1 MTVFSWQVALAY
13 IILAPF
19 IGGFMTGL
27 DRKISARMQGRRG
40 PSVLQP
46 FYDVSKLM
54 QKETKMVNH
63 LQQFMVSGFL
73 VFVAFTG
80 ALFFWGGDLLLVF
93 FSLTL
98 AGIFYVL
105 TASCANAPFSS
116 LAAQRELLQMMAYEP
131 MVLLAAIGFYLAT
144 GSFQV
149 REIAAASMSGIVVL
163 PGFFLGFVFI
173 LTIKLIKSPF
183 DLSTGQHAHQ
193 EIVQGLNSDLSGFVM
208 GLVEIAHWYE
218 NVFLFGVIGLF
229 ILNGQVWS
237 IPVALLVCFL
247 VYFLEILVDNVCA
260 RVKWKLLFQS
270 AWIVTA
276 CTGVINLMILSIVHL
291 AK

>member
-149 REIAAASMSGIVVL
+149 REIAATSMSGIIVL

-173 LTIKLIKSPF
+173 LTIKLRKSPF

>member
-1 MTVFSWQVALAY
+1 MTVFSWRVTLAY

-149 REIAAASMSGIVVL
+149 REIAATSMSGIVVL

-173 LTIKLIKSPF
+173 LTIKLRKSPF

>member
-163 PGFFLGFVFI
+163 PGFFIGFVFI
-173 LTIKLIKSPF
+173 LTIKLRKSPF

>member
-80 ALFFWGGDLLLVF
+80 ALFFWG
-93 FSLTL
+93 
-98 AGIFYVL
+98 
-105 TASCANAPFSS
+105 
-116 LAAQRELLQMMAYEP
+116 
-131 MVLLAAIGFYLAT
+131 
-144 GSFQV
+144 
-149 REIAAASMSGIVVL
+149 
-163 PGFFLGFVFI
+163 
-173 LTIKLIKSPF
+173 
-183 DLSTGQHAHQ
+183 
-193 EIVQGLNSDLSGFVM
+193 
-208 GLVEIAHWYE
+208 
-218 NVFLFGVIGLF
+218 
-229 ILNGQVWS
+229 
-237 IPVALLVCFL
+237 
-247 VYFLEILVDNVCA
+247 
-260 RVKWKLLFQS
+260 
-270 AWIVTA
+270 
-276 CTGVINLMILSIVHL
+276 
-291 AK
+291 

>member
-1 MTVFSWQVALAY
+1 M
-13 IILAPF
+13 
-19 IGGFMTGL
+19 
-27 DRKISARMQGRRG
+27 
-40 PSVLQP
+40 
-46 FYDVSKLM
+46 
-54 QKETKMVNH
+54 
-63 LQQFMVSGFL
+63 
-73 VFVAFTG
+73 
-80 ALFFWGGDLLLVF
+80 LLVF

-98 AGIFYVL
+98 ACIFYVL

-116 LAAQRELLQMMAYEP
+116 LAAQRELLQLMAYEP

-149 REIAAASMSGIVVL
+149 REIAATSMSGIIVL

-173 LTIKLIKSPF
+173 LTIKLRKSPF

>member
-149 REIAAASMSGIVVL
+149 REIAATSMSGIVVL

-173 LTIKLIKSPF
+173 LTIKLRKSPF

>member
-149 REIAAASMSGIVVL
+149 REIAATSMSGIVVL

-173 LTIKLIKSPF
+173 LTIKLRKSPF

-237 IPVALLVCFL
+237 IPVAILVCFL

>member
-149 REIAAASMSGIVVL
+149 REIAATSMSGIVVL
-163 PGFFLGFVFI
+163 PGFFFGFVFI
-173 LTIKLIKSPF
+173 LTIKLRKSPF

-218 NVFLFGVIGLF
+218 NVFLFGVVGLF

-237 IPVALLVCFL
+237 IPVALCVCFL
-247 VYFLEILVDNVCA
+247 VFFLEILVDNVCA

>member
-1 MTVFSWQVALAY
+1 
-13 IILAPF
+13 
-19 IGGFMTGL
+19 
-27 DRKISARMQGRRG
+27 
-40 PSVLQP
+40 
-46 FYDVSKLM
+46 
-54 QKETKMVNH
+54 
-63 LQQFMVSGFL
+63 
-73 VFVAFTG
+73 
-80 ALFFWGGDLLLVF
+80 
-93 FSLTL
+93 
-98 AGIFYVL
+98 
-105 TASCANAPFSS
+105 
-116 LAAQRELLQMMAYEP
+116 
-131 MVLLAAIGFYLAT
+131 
-144 GSFQV
+144 
-149 REIAAASMSGIVVL
+149 
-163 PGFFLGFVFI
+163 
-173 LTIKLIKSPF
+173 
-183 DLSTGQHAHQ
+183 
-193 EIVQGLNSDLSGFVM
+193 M

>member
-173 LTIKLIKSPF
+173 LTIKLRKSPF

>member
-1 MTVFSWQVALAY
+1 MTIFSWQVALGY
-13 IILAPF
+13 LILAPF

-27 DRKISARMQGRRG
+27 DRKISARMQGRVG
-40 PSVLQP
+40 PSLLQP

-54 QKETKMVNH
+54 QKETKIVNH
-63 LQQFMVSGFL
+63 LQQFMVSSFII
-73 VFVAFTG
+73 FVAFTG

-105 TASCANAPFSS
+105 TASCANAPYSS

-144 GSFQV
+144 GSFAV
-149 REIAAASMSGIVVL
+149 KDIAAADMSGIVLL
-163 PGFFLGFVFI
+163 PGFFLGFLFI
-173 LTIKLIKSPF
+173 LAIKLRKSPF

-193 EIVQGLNSDLSGFVM
+193 ELVQGLNSDLSGFVM

-218 NVFLFGVIGLF
+218 NVFLFGVVGLF
-229 ILNGQVWS
+229 ILNSHVWS
-237 IPVALLVCFL
+237 IPVALVVCFA
-247 VYFLEILVDNVCA
+247 VYFLAILVDNVCA
-260 RVKWKLLFQS
+260 RVKWKLLFTS

-276 CTGVINLMILSIVHL
+276 CTGVVNLLVVSLLHL